1 MTAVLIVAALMFA
14 ALAYGA
20 LAAATTVLWG
30 YPGWSR
36 VGKAA
41 VAAVLLL
48 ILAGQVGP

>member
-1 MTAVLIVAALMFA
+1 MAAVLIAAVLMFV

-20 LAAATTVLWG
+20 LAATTTVLWG
-30 YPGWSR
+30 YPGWGR

-41 VAAVLLL
+41 LTAVLLL